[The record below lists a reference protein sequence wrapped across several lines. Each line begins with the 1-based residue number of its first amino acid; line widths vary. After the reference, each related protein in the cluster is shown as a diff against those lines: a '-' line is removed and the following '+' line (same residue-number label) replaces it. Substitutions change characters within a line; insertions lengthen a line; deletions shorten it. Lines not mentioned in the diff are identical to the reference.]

1 MGLRRV
7 LLLLLLHR
15 NDDRWRLAFI
25 SAALVRALSSDA
37 CARPRP
43 KPSAYKVVRLPAGS
57 IAADAPV
64 ESIHPAFCV
73 GAWASLSTPEARPAP
88 ARGEQEAFLGQ
99 ESNVAR
105 ATSGCVWP
113 HTVAALERGLV
124 REQVFRGE
132 APERHLSLVLNHL
145 LLHVATARRL
155 HPVRLHPVPAAPPG
169 VFRSPAAHHGKRDRV
184 QYSEGSVL
192 YVSV

>member
-25 SAALVRALSSDA
+25 SAALVRTLSSDA

-88 ARGEQEAFLGQ
+88 AEA
-99 ESNVAR
+99 
-105 ATSGCVWP
+105 ATSAAVPRIGPPPLWLYISPATFYELTWDDGSESGGLGGSSGASCLSQP
-113 HTVAALERGLV
+113 LHTLT
-124 REQVFRGE
+124 QHQ
-132 APERHLSLVLNHL
+132 PL
-145 LLHVATARRL
+145 LLQHSHNSPRL
-155 HPVRLHPVPAAPPG
+155 ISPSTLILSPLPP
-169 VFRSPAAHHGKRDRV
+169 
-184 QYSEGSVL
+184 
-192 YVSV
+192 